1 MLNCRKRDR
10 PGVRCF
16 RLGRLGCRVILPGEN
31 NITAHVK
38 TRGGSCAAHL
48 LLKAEVRV
56 AEHTFISTETASTL
70 VFHHSYVWVVDERQT
85 VESKADDADVDVI
98 PSVLTVTH

>member
-10 PGVRCF
+10 PGVRRF
-16 RLGRLGCRVILPGEN
+16 RLGRLGCGVILPGEN
-31 NITAHVK
+31 NITARVK

-70 VFHHSYVWVVDERQT
+70 VFHSYVWAVDERQT
-85 VESKADDADVDVI
+85 VQSKAGDVDVDVI
-98 PSVLTVTH
+98 PPL